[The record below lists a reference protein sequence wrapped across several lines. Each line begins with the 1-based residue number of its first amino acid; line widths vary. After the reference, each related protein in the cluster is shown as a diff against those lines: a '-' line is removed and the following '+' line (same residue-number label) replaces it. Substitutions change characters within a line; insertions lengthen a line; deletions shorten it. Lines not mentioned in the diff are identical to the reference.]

1 MDSIPDTAGESIS
14 WGYALNC
21 LPTSCIS
28 TRVFCTYQMR
38 SHVGVYPLVHVALLQ
53 G

>member
-21 LPTSCIS
+21 LPTS